1 MDQVPRRREEG
12 SNGPLEKR
20 RRGGGLVAYCKVKW
34 REFGQIRGRRC
45 PRGKEF
51 HALLRTPLSRALP
64 HGMALFSPRDRAT
77 PASVRHDDDEPLI
90 PISQEEEEADCR
102 GSMLRLSFLLLLL
115 LLQYPWFAS
124 VRSRCSRARARSC
137 ITSSRARARCL
148 CFRIPG
154 SRVRAPSQLIL
165 LGLFNLYF
173 YPFWGFSFYCYTL
186 KVCLPWQK
194 KYKSKKK

>member
-77 PASVRHDDDEPLI
+77 PASVRGGKRLADRFIFDTAFGLAILQIQPEQEPHCTCVDASLSPPSPVYPPVYPFPFLAPTVCPGGESMQRSLNPNREREPQTPKSAYDSRITSRSVDEPDH
-90 PISQEEEEADCR
+90 SVV
-102 GSMLRLSFLLLLL
+102 LL
-115 LLQYPWFAS
+115 
-124 VRSRCSRARARSC
+124 
-137 ITSSRARARCL
+137 
-148 CFRIPG
+148 
-154 SRVRAPSQLIL
+154 
-165 LGLFNLYF
+165 
-173 YPFWGFSFYCYTL
+173 
-186 KVCLPWQK
+186 
-194 KYKSKKK
+194 